1 MKSFLL
7 ENTILFSNFTEAQ
20 VEDLL
25 VSLQQSIQQYK
36 KNEYILH
43 AGEQITYFGVV
54 LSGRIVIENTDFL
67 GNQIVLAENQ
77 KGAIFAEIYA
87 YLGKIPLMVDVR
99 ATENTEVLFL
109 DLAPLHHPS
118 LEKKSW
124 YVKFLRNLLTVS
136 AKKNIAFS
144 NRSFHTSSKRV
155 RDRIASYLSSQ
166 AILHASNQFTIPFNR
181 QEMSDYLNLDR
192 TALSNELSK
201 MEKEGLISFK
211 KNLFTLNEQHF
222 DL

>member
-1 MKSFLL
+1 MKNFLPQH
-7 ENTILFSNFTEAQ
+7 TILFSNFTEEEM
-20 VEDLL
+20 EDLL
-25 VSLQQSIQQYK
+25 SSLPTSVRQYK

-43 AGEQITYFGVV
+43 AGDRITQFGVI

-77 KGAIFAEIYA
+77 KGDIFAEIYA
-87 YLGKIPLMVDVR
+87 YLSKVPLMVDVR

-109 DLAPLHHPS
+109 DLAPLHQPTI
-118 LEKKSW
+118 ENKNW

-144 NRSFHTSSKRV
+144 NRTFHTSSKRA

-166 AILHASNQFTIPFNR
+166 AILHGKNEFTIPFNR
-181 QEMSDYLNLDR
+181 QEMADYLNLDR
-192 TALSNELSK
+192 TALSNELGK

-211 KNLFTLNEQHF
+211 KNHFTLNEQHF
-222 DL
+222 EL

>member
-1 MKSFLL
+1 MKIFLPKH
-7 ENTILFSNFTEAQ
+7 TILFSNFSEAEM
-20 VEDLL
+20 EDLL
-25 VSLQQSIQQYK
+25 SSLQTSVRQYK

-43 AGEQITYFGVV
+43 AGEPITFFGVV
-54 LSGRIVIENTDFL
+54 LNGRIVIENTDFL
-67 GNQIVLAENQ
+67 GNQIVLGENQ

-87 YLGKIPLMVDVR
+87 YLRKVPLMVDVR

-109 DLAPLHHPS
+109 DLAGLDHPDI
-118 LEKKSW
+118 EKKSW

-144 NRSFHTSSKRV
+144 NRTFHTSSKRA

-166 AILHASNQFTIPFNR
+166 AILHGSNQFTIPFNR

-192 TALSNELSK
+192 TALSNELGK

-211 KNLFTLNEQHF
+211 KNSFTLNEQHF